1 MVTILRANYPTTGVA
16 PADPDP
22 PPQPTGATFSLAINP
37 DFDPDSPVLKNGQ
50 LLTGAA
56 LQTWK
61 GIDWLIRNHRARR
74 YVQNGGSS
82 VDSLAAR
89 DDLYHYARTLACVYG
104 ELFTVLRLTGDA
116 RVLDELV
123 RIWLIQKAKLH
134 VGYRNP
140 DTGAKYPTHPYR
152 QWAWDEASS
161 LYRGT
166 DYHPLDNIR
175 THTPITQLLLA
186 LRENE
191 AASSPAGYDYEA
203 IADDLEDYLRD
214 WVKAWQ
220 GPEADL
226 GLDADGN
233 PASGWSANYRGNL
246 HEIYRDDV
254 GARPGA
260 GQWPIHSRH
269 HAHTHVGASAA
280 HVWLGLAIP
289 DFAAAATVGL
299 AGFTDLFFE
308 RNTFHYTG
316 AYGDQALWPRSLHD
330 TGHGELGSGGPGN
343 YAEPSVYLE
352 LFWIDIHNLWLQG
365 LIPDY
370 PTVFAQ
376 PITRTLNQ
384 YTFSGLTTSQ
394 GMQADV
400 LAGQSK
406 TGASA
411 PARLV
416 DGATLDFITA
426 AGQPG
431 VGAPRSNA
439 NLVHASLCQLQAWD
453 TPDDR
458 MEEHVWDR
466 MGRSTLFYDSGG
478 TPISRPRVLSP
489 SIGLL
494 LKQVGAKDWVL
505 DANA

>member
-1 MVTILRANYPTTGVA
+1 MVTILRANYPTSGSA
-16 PADPDP
+16 PPEPDP
-22 PPQPTGATFSLAINP
+22 PPAPTGATFSLAINP

-50 LLTGAA
+50 VLSGAA
-56 LQTWK
+56 LQTWR

-82 VDSLAAR
+82 VDALAAR
-89 DDLYHYARTLACVYG
+89 DNLYHYARTLACVYG

-152 QWAWDEASS
+152 QWAWDESS
-161 LYRGT
+161 ELYRGT
-166 DYHPLDNIR
+166 DYNVQDNIR

-191 AASSPAGYDYEA
+191 AATSPTGYDYEQVG
-203 IADDLEDYLRD
+203 DDLEDYLRD

-220 GPEADL
+220 GPEAAL
-226 GLDADGN
+226 GIAKNGS

-246 HEIYRDDV
+246 HEHYRDLV

-260 GQWPIHSRH
+260 GQWPIQSRH
-269 HAHTHVGASAA
+269 HTHTNLGASAA

-289 DFAAAATVGL
+289 DYAAAAPVGL
-299 AGFTDLFFE
+299 AGVTDLFFE
-308 RNTFHYTG
+308 RNLFHFTG
-316 AYGDQALWPRSLHD
+316 SYGDSVVWPRSLHD
-330 TGHGELGSGGPGN
+330 TGHGTFADPLGN
-343 YAEPSVYLE
+343 YAQPSAYLE
-352 LFWIDIHNLWLQG
+352 LFWIDLHNLWLEG
-365 LIPDY
+365 VIPDY

-376 PITRTLNQ
+376 PVTRTLNQ
-384 YTFSGLTTSQ
+384 YLFTGLTTSQ
-394 GMQADV
+394 GMQQDV
-400 LAGQSK
+400 LAGEAK
-406 TGASA
+406 TGAAA

-416 DGATLDFITA
+416 DGQKLDFISA
-426 AGQPG
+426 IGQPG
-431 VGAPRSNA
+431 RGSTPRSNS

-458 MEEHVWDR
+458 MQLHVWDR
-466 MGRSTLFYDSGG
+466 MGRSSAFYDTGG
-478 TPISRPRVLSP
+478 TPLSRPRVLSP

-505 DANA
+505 DAT